1 MVKPEEIPEG
11 DTRVDINNSHMVN
24 NKQIHMRVT
33 TRYALTLFFDR
44 IKLINSNRDKDRRP
58 HLPLLLELE
67 LLELELRLH
76 RDQKLGLSM
85 LLIGLLMDMTLM
97 IHNVRFF
104 PS

>member
-44 IKLINSNRDKDRRP
+44 IKLINSNRDKDRKL
-58 HLPLLLELE
+58 HLPLLLE

-76 RDQKLGLSM
+76 RVQKPGLSM
-85 LLIGLLMDMTLM
+85 LLIGLLMDMMST
-97 IHNVRFF
+97 IHNVRSF
-104 PS
+104 PP

>member
-44 IKLINSNRDKDRRP
+44 IKLINSNRDKDRKL
-58 HLPLLLELE
+58 HLPPPLE
-67 LLELELRLH
+67 LLELDLRLH
-76 RDQKLGLSM
+76 RDPKLGLSM
-85 LLIGLLMDMTLM
+85 LLIGLLMDMMLM

>member
-1 MVKPEEIPEG
+1 MVKPEEIQEG

-24 NKQIHMRVT
+24 NKQIHMRDT
-33 TRYALTLFFDR
+33 TRYAPSLFFDQ

-58 HLPLLLELE
+58 HLPLLLE

-85 LLIGLLMDMTLM
+85 LLIGLLMDMMLM